1 MTARVQ
7 IDRADAVRIGDVAEA
22 RAAMIR
28 EEIATNFRWIAT
40 ISEAA
45 LGAVEFQSDHDL
57 GRAFDQMAK
66 IFLCAA
72 KNFEDLVEAQ
82 SIHE

>member
-1 MTARVQ
+1 MNE
-7 IDRADAVRIGDVAEA
+7 RATIPPAFIKLPEA

-28 EEIATNFRWIAT
+28 EEIVRDFRWIAT

-45 LGAVEFQSDHDL
+45 LAAVEFENDHDL
-57 GRAFDQMAK
+57 GRAFDQMTK
-66 IFLCAA
+66 IFLSAA

>member
-1 MTARVQ
+1 MNERVQ
-7 IDRADAVRIGDVAEA
+7 IDRADAVRIGVAEA

-28 EEIATNFRWIAT
+28 EEIATNFRWIST

-45 LGAVEFQSDHDL
+45 LGAVEFQSDYDL

-66 IFLCAA
+66 IFLSAA

>member
-7 IDRADAVRIGDVAEA
+7 INRADAVRIDVAEA
-22 RAAMIR
+22 RATLIR
-28 EEIATNFRWIAT
+28 EEIAINFRWIAT

-45 LGAVEFQSDHDL
+45 LAAVEFENDHDL
-57 GRAFDQMAK
+57 GRAFDQMTK
-66 IFLCAA
+66 IFLSAA

-82 SIHE
+82 SHE